1 MKIAKVTLQ
10 TVNKHKFSDAPPP
23 AKTAAA
29 KLYHDELIVR
39 RVCVRWTRRR
49 PAATS
54 DL

>member
-10 TVNKHKFSDAPPP
+10 TVNKHKFSDAPPK
-23 AKTAAA
+23 KTAAA
-29 KLYHDELIVR
+29 RLYHDELIVR

-49 PAATS
+49 PAAKS